1 MIIAL
6 GLITAMFVIGY
17 GAPRYLSVTVAP
29 GLNPRLAITAW
40 TASVTLV
47 VAALIAAPVSMF
59 TRPGRTAF
67 GAAHACVQRL
77 RDDGTLPWVDASQVA
92 LTAVLI
98 GIAGYLAATVAWR
111 LHVRRR
117 SAAVHLGRVRA
128 LARRRTAHGGIP
140 VLWIDSEEPTCY
152 SVGGRSPAIIASTS
166 MEALPAEE
174 RAAVLDHESAHVH
187 GRHHV
192 LIAVAEALAAAMPA
206 VPLFREAPGAARTMV
221 EFAADEHSA
230 RRHGAGVVGSAL
242 LAVRERVLAPAPSR
256 GGAPAT
262 ALAMAEDAVA
272 ARLCWLGTRPTRRQR
287 LCAPADYPLAV
298 TFAFAPVVLSVA
310 TMLTAAALVCLQ
322 LAG

>member
-6 GLITAMFVIGY
+6 GLVAAIAVIGF

-77 RDDGTLPWVDASQVA
+77 RDDGTLPWIDASQTA

-98 GIAGYLAATVAWR
+98 GIAGYLAVAVTWR
-111 LHVRRR
+111 LHLHHR
-117 SAAVHLGRVRA
+117 SVAAHLGRVRA
-128 LARRRTAHGGIP
+128 LARRRSVHRGIP
-140 VLWIDSEEPTCY
+140 VLWIDADEPTCY
-152 SVGGRSPAIIASTS
+152 SVGGRSPAIVATTS
-166 MEALPAEE
+166 MRALPARQ
-174 RAAVLDHESAHVH
+174 RAAVFDHESAHVH
-187 GRHHV
+187 GRHHMLV
-192 LIAVAEALAAAMPA
+192 AVAEALASAMPA
-206 VPLFREAPGAARTMV
+206 VPLFRQAPGAARTMV
-221 EFAADEHSA
+221 EFAADERSA
-230 RRHGAGVVGSAL
+230 RRHGAGVVGAAL
-242 LAVRERVLAPAPSR
+242 LAVQERVLASTGAR
-256 GGAPAT
+256 GGAPAS
-262 ALAMAEDAVA
+262 ALAMAEDAVT

-298 TFAFAPVVLSVA
+298 TFALAPVVLSVA
-310 TMLTAAALVCLQ
+310 AMLTAAALVCLQ
-322 LAG
+322 LSG